1 MRFQI
6 MRALRVIAVFVVVFG
21 LHTAAS
27 VSAPVKFVFYA
38 ADATVTP
45 NAPVRVAVRS
55 NAPGTVDVAA
65 FAVTLDEALER
76 RDLAPFISG
85 RDRRPVATA
94 RVRIERSPEDAPAT
108 VGLGPLRRGLY
119 AIRLR
124 LADATRVVYANVTT
138 LGVLTTPT
146 RTGIAASAFDL
157 TTMHVRDDVTF
168 AVYRP
173 NDATPQTVRAN
184 ASGVALVDGAN
195 DDAAGNG
202 NTILAR
208 GSDGSFSLSRI
219 PRAYSS
225 GGRETGYVQLDRPL
239 YRPGHHVLYRAIVR
253 SGGAGNYAVPSG
265 ERAVKLTDPSG
276 KVTYTARRSLDEFGT
291 LSGELTLDDDARL
304 GTYTLVVG
312 DDAAGPI
319 GTNFTVAAY
328 KKPEFVLD
336 VTPPKRAIGGEAA
349 RFGVA
354 ARYLFGRPA
363 AGLKLHYRAYF
374 SNAYAWWRRGSP
386 FAFSG
391 YRSTYDAVLPAVAGD
406 AVADAAGRATIVIPT
421 ARVRAEQV
429 LNLEVDGRDDAGRT
443 VTESARAQVTPA
455 SFFLTV
461 EPGTYF
467 VAAGGEAVLTI
478 RSRSYANTPRP
489 QTPVTLTFAR
499 RYYDGRESRRDEL
512 RADETTV
519 VTGDDGVAIVR
530 KRFSAAGSIE
540 ITAHAADELSR
551 PAETTAYL
559 WVAAKQY
566 ERAYAFDRVT
576 VVPQKS
582 EYRPGERAS
591 LLVTI
596 PHGDVDALVE
606 VTTPSSDSVSVR
618 RLNSEISTI
627 DVDPPLGVAR
637 YRVTV
642 TVPSRNGSVTASAS
656 LAVAPSPYRL
666 TVEVRPDKQ
675 RYAPGERA
683 RFALRAADAN
693 GKPVRAQIGLAVVDD
708 AIFALSGTQRVDL
721 FEAFYGW
728 NGPYRYATASWN
740 DLDGPANVWLY
751 QRLFQTIGN
760 VRSAAETSLVR
771 PGQTFDVYSIGTPQV
786 AAVGPAP
793 SFDALR
799 KDFRDTAFWS
809 PSVVTGADGRAVVTF
824 IWPDS
829 LTSYTASG
837 LAATAGFAFGNA
849 KGTALVSK
857 DFLVRL
863 ATPRFMRSGDT
874 ARFTAVAH
882 GTPSAKSALL
892 RFSAPEIGVADDT
905 LRVRFDRNTSA
916 TAGWNTRAHAVGPVS
931 LRLAGTSEQLRDG
944 LHMTLPVESAGTAEH
959 DRTAGMLPGDTSLA
973 LRVPRGGEAG
983 DLRIDLAP
991 SLVAQLLAGVR
1002 LLQVYPYACTEQT
1015 MSAALP
1021 AVYVERLRK
1030 RAQLPAPDGP
1040 PPALVARKAVERLVQ
1055 LQHRDGAW
1063 GWWEHDD
1070 ANPFMTAYAM
1080 YGLTEL
1086 SRDGYEVPAYALE
1099 AGVKSLRAQIA
1110 LPDETLRPWGG
1121 GSDGSAWNTRAYMLF
1136 ALADASPAAVDRAVL
1151 AQADARA
1158 KPLNAYALAVLG
1170 LAHVKLGDRDGAQPL
1185 LGELLHRAVDDGAF
1199 TSWKSDGWHDRWMDD
1214 PIETTAYA
1222 LRFLVAMAPDDPR
1235 VPRVVNWL
1243 RAQQHGSWF
1252 ATTKDTAAA
1261 IDAMSETIAPA
1272 SNEFTPHETVR
1283 VLLDGRAVATVRIDS
1298 AVLPRT
1304 DASIVIPAKRLRNGG
1319 TLRVER
1325 TGTGALYWSTDWT
1338 RYVRDPVQDATNSP
1352 FRIRRLFSSPAGNDW
1367 HVGDLIDVDTT
1378 ITAESDTQYVA
1389 VEDPFPAGLEYQ
1401 ARQHETGDD
1410 WSGLQFFDDRAVFFA
1425 TRLSARAPLH
1435 LHYQLRATTAGTFT
1449 APAPTAYAM
1458 YGPPSTSAGQ
1468 KSRITIR

>member
-1 MRFQI
+1 
-6 MRALRVIAVFVVVFG
+6 MRALLRTIAVFIVVFG
-21 LHTAAS
+21 AHATPS
-27 VSAPVKFVFYA
+27 VSAPVRFIFDGA
-38 ADATVTP
+38 GATFTP
-45 NAPVRVAVRS
+45 NAPVRVALRS
-55 NAPGTVDVAA
+55 NAPGNVDVAA
-65 FAVTLDEALER
+65 FALTPDEVLEH
-76 RDLAPFISG
+76 RDLAPFITG
-85 RDRRPVATA
+85 RGRRPVATA
-94 RVRIERSPEDAPAT
+94 RVRIDTTVADAAT
-108 VGLGPLRRGLY
+108 RVDLGPLPRGLY

-124 LADATRVVYANVTT
+124 LPNLTRVVYANVTT
-138 LGVLTTPT
+138 LGVLTAPT

-168 AVYRP
+168 SVYRG
-173 NDATPQTVRAN
+173 NDAAPQAVHAGT
-184 ASGVALVDGAN
+184 SGVALVDGAN
-195 DDAAGNG
+195 DAAAGNG
-202 NTILAR
+202 NTIVAR
-208 GSDGSFSLSRI
+208 GSDGSFSILRI
-219 PRAYSS
+219 PRAYAS
-225 GGRETGYVQLDRPL
+225 GGRENGYVQLDRPL

-253 SGGAGNYAVPSG
+253 SGGAGNYSVPSG
-265 ERAVKLTDPSG
+265 ERTVKLTDPSG
-276 KVTYTARRSLDEFGT
+276 KVTSTARRSLDEFGT
-291 LSGELTLDDDARL
+291 LSGELALDDDARL

-312 DDAAGPI
+312 DDDAGSI

-336 VTPPKRAIGGEAA
+336 VTPPKRAIGGEPA

-354 ARYLFGRPA
+354 ARYFFGRPA

-374 SNAYAWWRRGSP
+374 SSGYAWWRRGSP

-391 YRSTYDAVLPAVAGD
+391 YAPSYDAVLPAVAGD
-406 AVADAAGRATIVIPT
+406 AVADAAGHATIVIPT

-443 VTESARAQVTPA
+443 VTAPARAQVTPS

-467 VAAGGEAVLTI
+467 VAAGDEAVLTI
-478 RSRSYANTPRP
+478 RSRSYANAPRP
-489 QTPVTLTFAR
+489 RTPVTLTFAR

-519 VTGDDGVAIVR
+519 VTGDDGVAVVR

-540 ITAHAADELSR
+540 ITAHAADERSR

-559 WVAAKQY
+559 WVAAKRY

-591 LLVTI
+591 LLVTV
-596 PHGDVDALVE
+596 PHGDADALVE
-606 VTTPSSDSVSVR
+606 VTTPSSDTVFVR
-618 RLNSEISTI
+618 RLASEVSTI

-642 TVPSRNGSVTASAS
+642 TVPSRNGPVTASAS
-656 LAVAPSPYRL
+656 LAVGPSPYRL
-666 TVEVRPDKQ
+666 TVEVRPDRT

-708 AIFALSGTQRVDL
+708 ALLALSEPQRVDL
-721 FEAFYGW
+721 FEVFYGS
-728 NGPYRYATASWN
+728 NGPYRYVTASWSA
-740 DLDGPANVWLY
+740 LDAPANVWLY

-760 VRSAAETSLVR
+760 VRSAANTSLIR
-771 PGQTFDVYSIGTPQV
+771 PGQTYDVYSIGTPQV
-786 AAVGPAP
+786 AGAGPGP

-799 KDFRDTAFWS
+799 SDFRDTAFWS

-824 IWPDS
+824 AWPDS

-837 LAATAGFAFGNA
+837 LAATAGVAFGNA

-863 ATPRFMRSGDT
+863 ATPRFMRSGDA
-874 ARFTAVAH
+874 ARFTAIAH
-882 GTPSAKSALL
+882 GTPSAKNALL

-905 LRVRFDRNTSA
+905 LRVQFDRHASA
-916 TAGWNTRAHAVGPVS
+916 TAGWDVHANAVGPVS
-931 LRLAGTSEQLRDG
+931 LRLAGTSERLRDG
-944 LHMTLPVESAGTAEH
+944 LRMTLPVESAGTAEH
-959 DRTAGMLPGDTSLA
+959 DRAAGMLPGETSLA
-973 LRVPRGGEAG
+973 LRVPRGEEAG

-1021 AVYVERLRK
+1021 AIYVERLRK

-1055 LQHRDGAW
+1055 LQHRDGSW

-1070 ANPFMTAYAM
+1070 PNPFMTAYAM

-1086 SRDGYEVPAYALE
+1086 ARDGYDVPAYAID
-1099 AGVKSLRAQIA
+1099 AGVKSLRTQIV

-1121 GSDGSAWNTRAYMLF
+1121 TSSGSEWNTRAYMLF
-1136 ALADASPAAVDRAVL
+1136 ALAGANQAAVDTAVL
-1151 AQADARA
+1151 AQADART
-1158 KPLNAYALAVLG
+1158 KTLNAYALAVLG
-1170 LAHVKLGDRDGAQPL
+1170 LAHVKLGDRDGAKPL
-1185 LGELLHRAVDDGAF
+1185 LDELLHRAVDDGAF
-1199 TSWKSDGWHDRWMDD
+1199 TSWKSDGWRDRWMDD

-1222 LRFLVAMAPDDPR
+1222 LRFVVAMAPDDPH
-1235 VPRVVNWL
+1235 VPRIVNWL

-1261 IDAMSETIAPA
+1261 IDAMSETIAPE

-1298 AVLPRT
+1298 AVLPRAG
-1304 DASIVIPAKRLRNGG
+1304 ASIAIPAKRLRSGG
-1319 TLRVER
+1319 TLRFER

-1338 RYVRDPVQDATNSP
+1338 RYVRDPVQDATASP

-1378 ITAESDTQYVA
+1378 ITAENDTQYVA
-1389 VEDPFPAGLEYQ
+1389 IEDPLPAGLEYQ
-1401 ARQHETGDD
+1401 ARQHETGDG
-1410 WSGLQFFDDRAVFFA
+1410 WSGLQFFDDRVVFFA

-1458 YGPPSTSAGQ
+1458 YGPPTTSAGQ